1 MPGRQEARKT
11 LDMQFEWD
19 GDKARETQ
27 RKHRVSVE
35 EAAAVF
41 DDPFS
46 VTFLDPALS
55 VSNAISKLA
64 TPLAVAS
71 WSLAMWSGR
80 IRIISCRQATRR
92 ERMDYEKG

>member
-1 MPGRQEARKT
+1 
-11 LDMQFEWD
+11 MQFEWD
-19 GDKARETQ
+19 GDKARENQ
-27 RKHRVSVE
+27 RKHRVSFE

-46 VTFLDPALS
+46 VTFLDPDHS
-55 VSNAISKLA
+55 VGEQHYLEIGHSPRGRLLVVSY
-64 TPLAVAS
+64 VERH
-71 WSLAMWSGR
+71 GR